1 MSDVKFNIRWNEH
14 LEQYRESARR
24 IDGEQIQF
32 RFHIF
37 PYCTT
42 NEIVFKID
50 EWLRPGKGEDGHIFT
65 PETYLH
71 RIIFIGIIN
80 EIPIYS
86 KGPKEGNALFVQ
98 DAERNAAYVG
108 KLKLGC
114 LMYIG
119 PSSKETWKF
128 EKYPGNT

>member
-1 MSDVKFNIRWNEH
+1 MNMSDVKFNIRWNEH

-50 EWLRPGKGEDGHIFT
+50 EWIRPGKGEDGQIFT

-80 EIPIYS
+80 EIADLF
-86 KGPKEGNALFVQ
+86 KGT
-98 DAERNAAYVG
+98 ERR
-108 KLKLGC
+108 
-114 LMYIG
+114 
-119 PSSKETWKF
+119 
-128 EKYPGNT
+128 